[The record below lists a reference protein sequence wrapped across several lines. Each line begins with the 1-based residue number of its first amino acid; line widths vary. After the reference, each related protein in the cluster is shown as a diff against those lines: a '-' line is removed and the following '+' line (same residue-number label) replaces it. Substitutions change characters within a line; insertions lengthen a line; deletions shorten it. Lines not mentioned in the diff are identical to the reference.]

1 MMMIAETKALSLLL
15 SLRGTTLLEL
25 MLTLSIIGV
34 LLLVAIP
41 TGVEWRA
48 KIRAE
53 VTINQLFA
61 SIRYAQSEATRL
73 GKRVILCPTTQ
84 GERCA
89 VDWSTGY
96 MIFVDQNG
104 DRTVA
109 DSSQV
114 LAVYRLQLAG
124 DKLRW
129 QGSRSQAYFEWMP
142 SGLHRQQN
150 GTFVYCSWRD
160 NAYRQRRGLIVSK
173 TGRVRFAPFEDG
185 SLQFC

>member
-1 MMMIAETKALSLLL
+1 MVTTETKAMSLLL

-25 MLTLSIIGV
+25 MLTLSIIAV

-41 TGVEWRA
+41 TGIEWRT

-61 SIRYAQSEATRL
+61 SIRYAQSEAIRL

-89 VDWSTGY
+89 ADWSTGY

-109 DSSQV
+109 DRSQV

-124 DKLRW
+124 ATLRW
-129 QGSRSQAYFEWMP
+129 HGSRSQAYFEWVP

-150 GTFVYCSWRD
+150 GTFVYCSQRD
-160 NAYRQRRGLIVSK
+160 NAYQQRRGLIVSK
-173 TGRVRFAPFEDG
+173 TGRVRFAPFEG
-185 SLQFC
+185 SGLQPC